1 MVVVQCTLNSWKYCA
16 MPKVPTSPK
25 PSSMIKIRINRKQKY
40 ESIILG
46 RRRCSQQ
53 RGVLWRAR
61 GKSWVHLWLQHYSST
76 SKEMHWQPSGNMW
89 ADLCQGYLSNITQGS
104 LACSVRNLSHHS
116 ITNMVT
122 GGCILNMEAL
132 PRYALLPNKVHIA
145 TSNQDTYKDTY
156 KSHRNYLPFKSFGKK
171 TEERK
176 QNDVVNTAFVNSYF
190 QILARIP

>member
-1 MVVVQCTLNSWKYCA
+1 MLVEKTADGRCTLNSWKYCA
-16 MPKVPTSPK
+16 MPKVPTSQK

-104 LACSVRNLSHHS
+104 FIGLQRKKFVPSQHHKHGHRWLYPQHGGSSQICSPS
-116 ITNMVT
+116 
-122 GGCILNMEAL
+122 
-132 PRYALLPNKVHIA
+132 
-145 TSNQDTYKDTY
+145 
-156 KSHRNYLPFKSFGKK
+156 
-171 TEERK
+171 
-176 QNDVVNTAFVNSYF
+176 
-190 QILARIP
+190 